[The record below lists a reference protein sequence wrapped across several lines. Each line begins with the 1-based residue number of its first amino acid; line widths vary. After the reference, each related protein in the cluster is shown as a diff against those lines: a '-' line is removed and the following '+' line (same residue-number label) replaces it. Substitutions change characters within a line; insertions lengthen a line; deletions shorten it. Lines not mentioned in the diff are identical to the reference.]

1 MERLKKATGAVLAT
15 LGLALFAMAAA
26 GNLFVTSVQDEAMEA
41 AAEPSAAETAKWE
54 TVYTEEQMRQNA
66 VESAVQVEEK
76 QKTAD
81 EQTMLKNRLA
91 SLRMMRDKNWQRLQ
105 SQLKDIPETEKQE
118 QTVQIALLQHKEQKL
133 ELLLAAKGFEYCL
146 VVLGEAQANIIVA
159 EELLEK
165 QYEKIYDVV
174 FRNSGYPSE
183 QIVLIPLATNQV

>member
-54 TVYTEEQMRQNA
+54 TVYTEEQMRRNA

-159 EELLEK
+159 EESLEK

-183 QIVLIPLATNQV
+183 QIVLIPLAMN

>member
-66 VESAVQVEEK
+66 VETAVQVEEK

-159 EELLEK
+159 EESLEK

-183 QIVLIPLATNQV
+183 QIVLIPLVTN

>member
-159 EELLEK
+159 EESLEK

-183 QIVLIPLATNQV
+183 QIVLIPLVTN

>member
-133 ELLLAAKGFEYCL
+133 ELLLAAKGIEHCL
-146 VVLGEAQANIIVA
+146 AVLDEEQANIVVA
-159 EELLEK
+159 EEVLK
-165 QYEKIYDVV
+165 NQYEKIYDVV

-183 QIVLIPLATNQV
+183 QIVLIPLATN

>member
-1 MERLKKATGAVLAT
+1 MERLKKATGVVLAT

-41 AAEPSAAETAKWE
+41 AAELSAAETAKWE

-159 EELLEK
+159 EESLEK

-183 QIVLIPLATNQV
+183 QIVLIPLVTN

>member
-105 SQLKDIPETEKQE
+105 SQLEDIPETEKQE

-159 EELLEK
+159 EESLEK

-183 QIVLIPLATNQV
+183 QIVLIPLAMN

>member
-41 AAEPSAAETAKWE
+41 AAELSAAETAKWE

-105 SQLKDIPETEKQE
+105 SQLKDIPEIEKQE
-118 QTVQIALLQHKEQKL
+118 QILQIALLQHKEQKL

-159 EELLEK
+159 EESLEK

-183 QIVLIPLATNQV
+183 QIVLIPLAMN

>member
-1 MERLKKATGAVLAT
+1 MERLKKATGVVLAT

-41 AAEPSAAETAKWE
+41 AAELSAAETAKWE
-54 TVYTEEQMRQNA
+54 TVYTEEQMRQNP

-159 EELLEK
+159 EESLEK

-183 QIVLIPLATNQV
+183 QIVLIPLVTN

>member
-118 QTVQIALLQHKEQKL
+118 QILQIALLQHKEQKL

-159 EELLEK
+159 EEMLEK

-183 QIVLIPLATNQV
+183 QIVLIPLVTN

>member
-41 AAEPSAAETAKWE
+41 AAELSAAETAKWE
-54 TVYTEEQMRQNA
+54 TVYTEEQMRRNA

-76 QKTAD
+76 QKTPD

-159 EELLEK
+159 EESLEK

-183 QIVLIPLATNQV
+183 QIVLIPLVTN

>member
-81 EQTMLKNRLA
+81 EQTMLKNQLA

-105 SQLKDIPETEKQE
+105 SQLEDIPETEKQE
-118 QTVQIALLQHKEQKL
+118 QTVQIALLQHKE
-133 ELLLAAKGFEYCL
+133 
-146 VVLGEAQANIIVA
+146 
-159 EELLEK
+159 
-165 QYEKIYDVV
+165 
-174 FRNSGYPSE
+174 
-183 QIVLIPLATNQV
+183 

>member
-81 EQTMLKNRLA
+81 EQTMLKNQLA

-159 EELLEK
+159 EESLEK

-183 QIVLIPLATNQV
+183 QIVLIPLVTN

>member
-41 AAEPSAAETAKWE
+41 AAAPSAAETAKWE

-159 EELLEK
+159 EESLEK

-183 QIVLIPLATNQV
+183 QIVLIPLVTN